1 MKKCATSLTLA
12 LCLLYFAPG
21 VQSQSF
27 IFKTYLEAADKSMAA
42 AAFADAEKNYKACLI
57 ELETTQTAERLAI
70 ARKLSQAQAG
80 QGKFKL
86 ARETLAQAVKARQE
100 DSAAGPQTLLE
111 KCLDGEALARSYRQ
125 EGNLTESLAAY
136 GAVKDLLQGATLT
149 STLIGNYS
157 SVLLGYAAVCQEL
170 GRYKD
175 AESALKK
182 NISLFEQANSLDTAR
197 ALVAYA
203 QLRSVE
209 GRFSEGE
216 ALINKAIE
224 IELALKADSAQLS
237 SSYLGLARLFFAEE
251 KMEKG
256 EDALKKAYGQA
267 VSAKST
273 SVLSDV
279 LLLEVEHN
287 QACGNFL
294 RALEPA
300 KQLLSLTEKQYGQ
313 KNPRVAAALAKLGD
327 LEFNLKQFDP
337 ALDHYKKAIAVE
349 EELFG
354 KNGVEVA
361 RYLNDIGLVY
371 LSLGRYEESRQVYER
386 ALTIVE
392 ANLGKDHPNVAT
404 CLNNL
409 ALLKLNSGQPGEAE
423 ALTLRGLEIRK
434 KALGEKHPFVA
445 RNLVNLADV
454 LLAEKKYDEG
464 EERLKEALAIQEDV
478 FGGEHTDTTQ
488 TMLNLA
494 QYYLDRN
501 KLDLSQQYLEKVL
514 RADETAFGENSPP
527 VLSDLEMMI
536 KILRLSSRSKEA
548 SAYAIRSQ
556 KLRAALNGIGSGA
569 QALPEMPVPQVNL
582 AGSERSL
589 APRPVRDKWALV
601 VGVSSFKDSSIN
613 LKYAAKDA
621 TDFRNYLINDAGFKP
636 DHVKLLTNEQAT
648 RENIVAELGE
658 KWLRNR
664 ASQDDM
670 VVIYMSSHGSSAR
683 KEVSNANFIL
693 PYEGNINNVVLSGI
707 PMQWF
712 TQGVKDLVHSD
723 RILLVL
729 DVCHGGAVVNDGDML
744 AMANGGKSLGRR
756 RENAVDFK
764 NITVGEGQIVVAS
777 SLSGQ
782 LSWESENYPNSVFTR
797 RLIEGLRLKG
807 KSTGINEAF
816 SYMRGKVEDEVLRD
830 RGEMQTPI
838 ILTSG
843 WSGGD
848 LALAC
853 PVTNDVSTKSPIAT
867 QPAKKISGSAASKG
881 TAKSA
886 AKSASKSAPQ
896 KGK

>member
-1 MKKCATSLTLA
+1 
-12 LCLLYFAPG
+12 
-21 VQSQSF
+21 
-27 IFKTYLEAADKSMAA
+27 MAGA
-42 AAFADAEKNYKACLI
+42 SFADAEKNYKACLT
-57 ELETTQTAERLAI
+57 ELEGLEGQSGQSITKLEI
-70 ARKLSQAQAG
+70 ARKLSQAQSG
-80 QGKFKL
+80 QGKFKQ
-86 ARETLAQAVKARQE
+86 ARETLEQAIKDRLA
-100 DSAAGPQTLLE
+100 DTAAGPQSLLE
-111 KCLDGEALARSYRQ
+111 KCLDGDALARAYRQ
-125 EGNLTESLAAY
+125 EGNLAESLAAY
-136 GAVKDLLQGATLT
+136 GKVRDLLQGESLTAGSPLT
-149 STLIGNYS
+149 SNYS
-157 SVLLGYAAVCQEL
+157 QALLGYAALCQEL
-170 GRYKD
+170 GRYKEAD
-175 AESALKK
+175 SALKQ
-182 NISLFEQANSLDTAR
+182 NLALFETANNLNTAR
-197 ALVAYA
+197 ALVACG
-203 QLRSVE
+203 QLRAVE
-209 GRFSEGE
+209 GRFAEGE
-216 ALINKAIE
+216 ALLNKALE
-224 IELALKADSAQLS
+224 IEQSASAENAEVSRTNLALAKL
-237 SSYLGLARLFFAEE
+237 YFAEE

-256 EDALKKAYGQA
+256 EAVLKKAYEQA
-267 VSAKST
+267 VLSKST
-273 SVLSDV
+273 AVLSDV
-279 LLLEVEHN
+279 LLLEVDHN
-287 QACGNFL
+287 QACGNFS

-300 KQLLSLTEKQYGQ
+300 KQLLTLSEKQYGTRH
-313 KNPRVAAALAKLGD
+313 PRIASAQAKLAD
-327 LEFNLKQFDP
+327 VQFNLKQFDP
-337 ALDHYKKAIAVE
+337 ALDNYKKAIATDE
-349 EELFG
+349 ALFG

-361 RYLNDIGLVY
+361 RHLNDIGLVY
-371 LSLGRYEESRQVYER
+371 LSLGRYEESRQAYER
-386 ALTIVE
+386 ALSIVE
-392 ANLGKDHPNVAT
+392 ENLGKDHPNVAT

-409 ALLKLNSGQPGEAE
+409 ALLKLNSGQAAEAE
-423 ALTLRGLEIRK
+423 ALTLRGLELRK

-454 LLAEKKYDEG
+454 LLAEKKFDEG
-464 EERLKEALAIQEDV
+464 EQRLKEALAIQEDV
-478 FGGEHTDTTQ
+478 FGEEHTDTTQ

-494 QYYLDRN
+494 QLYLDKN
-501 KLDLSQQYLEKVL
+501 KLDLSQQFLEKVL
-514 RADETAFGENSPP
+514 KADETAFGENSPP

-536 KILRLSSRSKEA
+536 KILRLSGRSKEA
-548 SAYAIRSQ
+548 SGYAIRSQ
-556 KLRAALNGIGSGA
+556 KLRAALNGNGTGA
-569 QALPEMPVPQVNL
+569 QALPEVPAQV
-582 AGSERSL
+582 SL
-589 APRPVRDKWALV
+589 ADAGKSHAPRAVRDKWALV

-621 TDFRNYLINDAGFKP
+621 TDFRNYLISDAGFKP

-664 ASQDDM
+664 AGQDDI

-744 AMANGGKSLGRR
+744 AMGGKSLGRR
-756 RENAVDFK
+756 TEHGVDFK

-807 KSTGINEAF
+807 KTTGISDAF
-816 SYMRGKVEDEVLRD
+816 AYMRGKVEDEVLRD

-853 PVTNDVSTKSPIAT
+853 PVTNDVSIKSPIAV
-867 QPAKKISGSAASKG
+867 QPAKKPGSQSPGA
-881 TAKSA
+881 AKSA
-886 AKSASKSAPQ
+886 AKSVVKSTAKSINPVK